1 MRTQLKHERSATGTV
16 SVTYKLTPISSDAKA
31 HITLTEQAW
40 EKIKQ
45 LVDQCD

>member
-16 SVTYKLTPISSDAKA
+16 NVSYKLKPIFSDNKA
-31 HITLTEQAW
+31 HITLTVQAW

-45 LVDQCD
+45 LVD

>member
-16 SVTYKLTPISSDAKA
+16 SVTYKLAPISSDDKA

-45 LVDQCD
+45 LVDQE